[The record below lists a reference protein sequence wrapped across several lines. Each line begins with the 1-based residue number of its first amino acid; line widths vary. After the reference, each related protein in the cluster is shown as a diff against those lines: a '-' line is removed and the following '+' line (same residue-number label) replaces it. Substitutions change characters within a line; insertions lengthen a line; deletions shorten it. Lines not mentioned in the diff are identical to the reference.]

1 MTDKIMEVYAQ
12 IYNWSVD
19 SKGRP
24 VPPYVMHPL
33 PDFVMK
39 RIKWVSDEAH
49 RSPMSLFGS
58 CMQVVDVD
66 HEDRLK
72 EQWEFGAA
80 SDYLPM
86 SKEYKD
92 WFNEPL
98 VGSTR
103 KIAACL
109 AFLYYMDPEDQAKEK
124 EEAVQNKE
132 QVKKQ
137 KTCPFCRDDSV
148 EKEWN
153 LIETPGKSI
162 PVTWINGNVLET
174 ENHGSTLGCPIK
186 FCPMCGRRLESEDD
200 DD

>member
-80 SDYLPM
+80 SDYPSM
-86 SKEYKD
+86 PKEYKD
-92 WFNEPL
+92 WC
-98 VGSTR
+98 T
-103 KIAACL
+103 
-109 AFLYYMDPEDQAKEK
+109 
-124 EEAVQNKE
+124 
-132 QVKKQ
+132 
-137 KTCPFCRDDSV
+137 
-148 EKEWN
+148 
-153 LIETPGKSI
+153 
-162 PVTWINGNVLET
+162 
-174 ENHGSTLGCPIK
+174 
-186 FCPMCGRRLESEDD
+186 
-200 DD
+200 